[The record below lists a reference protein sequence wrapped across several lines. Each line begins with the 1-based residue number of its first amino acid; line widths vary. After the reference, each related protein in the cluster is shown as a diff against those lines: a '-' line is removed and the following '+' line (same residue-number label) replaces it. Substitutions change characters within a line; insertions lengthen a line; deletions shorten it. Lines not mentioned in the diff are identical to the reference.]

1 MLMKNLFTL
10 LFVFLAA
17 VGVKAQ
23 VTNLSLAN
31 GWGTSIT
38 DVTLTGDVEFNYKH
52 SYAVIYVDIE
62 EIDLAEYPSF
72 EIELSEDT
80 PIGNLQLY
88 VNTDA
93 GKGWSGPL
101 SSYTMNNSYDFL
113 SGEGVP
119 TKVTE
124 LGLMANNIENVGKV
138 EIKSW
143 NMIDKEGNKIPFNY
157 KMPESWNSDVLTPIT
172 NASISFTNG
181 QQWNS
186 ALITGAEGMETP
198 VTITVNSDG
207 FPANLQLKIITTENT
222 EGYYRA
228 IPEGAT
234 TFSTDILADGGTIT
248 EISLQLIADVSPFV
262 VKNFSA
268 TIQPYVEP
276 ETKDLLPEMGTSGW
290 NATWDASTKT
300 ITIDGNDA
308 GEGGGKGWWYNPTAD
323 FSHFD
328 NLVIEFDPATTFE
341 GVVAINYS
349 DENKDVSKSFFLGAT
364 CVIIH
369 LDEEGKS
376 SIKQIYISGDKGAT
390 FTLKAAYVAT
400 SEATTV
406 TEDLGTTFTVAGAET
421 LLGSSWDINDKS
433 NTLTF
438 DGTNYTLEK
447 TEVTL
452 EKGVTYEFK
461 VVKNH
466 SWSPINYGKDGESG
480 ENPANATITVDQTAV
495 YTVTFTFS
503 PDTPTLT
510 ATVEKTGDA
519 EEQEHEWSVKG
530 DFNGDTTWENEYE
543 MTKGEDGKFTVS
555 IPVTSDGDVEFK
567 VRADRGWSISY
578 PASNYKIEGVEAG
591 TTVVIT
597 FDPETHVITVSVAT
611 GINALAIEDDQN
623 APIFNLAGQRVDKE
637 YKGVVIQNGKKLLVK

>member
-1 MLMKNLFTL
+1 M
-10 LFVFLAA
+10 
-17 VGVKAQ
+17 GVKAQ

-31 GWGTSIT
+31 GWDTSIT
-38 DVTLTGDVEFNYKH
+38 DVTLTGDVEFNYKDG
-52 SYAVIYVDIE
+52 YAVIYVDIE

-80 PIGNLQLY
+80 PIDKLQLY

-101 SSYTMNNSYDFL
+101 SSYTMNNSYDFVS
-113 SGEGVP
+113 SGGVP

-124 LGLMANNIENVGKV
+124 LGLMAINIKNVGKV

-172 NASISFTNG
+172 NASISFTSG
-181 QQWNS
+181 KQWTY

-207 FPANLQLKIITTENT
+207 FPANLQLKILTTTKE
-222 EGYYRA
+222 YYRA
-228 IPEGAT
+228 ITEGAT
-234 TFSTDILADGGTIT
+234 TFSTDIEADGGTIT
-248 EISLQLIADVSPFV
+248 EIDLQLTKDVSPFV

-276 ETKDLLPEMGTSGW
+276 DTKDLLPTMGTGGW
-290 NATWDASTKT
+290 NASWDASSKA
-300 ITIDGNDA
+300 ITIDGNDEGA
-308 GEGGGKGWWYNPTAD
+308 GGGKGWWYGTESGAD
-323 FSHFD
+323 YSHFD
-328 NLVIEFDPATTFE
+328 NLVIEFDPATIYE
-341 GVVAINYS
+341 GSVTIEYNDADNVT
-349 DENKDVSKSFFLGAT
+349 KSFFLGAT
-364 CVIIH
+364 CVIIP
-369 LDEEGKS
+369 LDETGKS
-376 SIKQIYISGDKGAT
+376 NIKQIYVAGDKGAT

-447 TEVTL
+447 TKVTL

-480 ENPANATITVDQTAV
+480 EDPANATITVDQTAV

-530 DFNGDTTWENEYE
+530 NFNGDTAWENEYE

-555 IPVTSDGDVEFK
+555 IPVTSDGAVEFK

-611 GINALAIEDDQN
+611 GINALTIEDDQN